1 MRRHAFAANINLTSL
16 EAVRPKWCRNK
27 RAPGINGFSRF
38 MMLRATTGNGGRS
51 GCGSHRWRFLSPS
64 RPVSLP
70 LSRCHFNDSAIGHI
84 YRKSHVSASV
94 SRIRWMEVMV
104 RQDECGASLSLTL
117 LYTSTDRRSFPPLS
131 LSLAFRLSFPI
142 SRAFFCK
149 LRCVVLSVRLSATR
163 SNFPIKPSGQSN
175 TQESIYRAGRSYA
188 NWRYSHNVSH
198 TSTECY
204 QRSIFKPRFLR
215 GPERILVNVM
225 EKSVT

>member
-1 MRRHAFAANINLTSL
+1 MIRTFLISCIESTIPFFMRRHAFAANINLTSL

-64 RPVSLP
+64 RSVSLP

-117 LYTSTDRRSFPPLS
+117 LYTPIVTRPPLS
-131 LSLAFRLSFPI
+131 LSLSVSLSL
-142 SRAFFCK
+142 SLVHFFCK
-149 LRCVVLSVRLSATR
+149 LRCVVLSVCLSATR
-163 SNFPIKPSGQSN
+163 SNFPIKPSGQPN
-175 TQESIYRAGRSYA
+175 T
-188 NWRYSHNVSH
+188 
-198 TSTECY
+198 
-204 QRSIFKPRFLR
+204 
-215 GPERILVNVM
+215 
-225 EKSVT
+225 